1 MVRDRG
7 EAFERFSRAVDGPL
21 TVLAL
26 VMIPL
31 IVLPLVVDLSPGT
44 ESAFLAIDYLIWAV
58 FAAEYAIK
66 LYLAPN
72 RRQFVAHH
80 IPDLIIVLVPMLRPL
95 RVLRSVRL
103 LRLLRLALLTGLAA
117 KGLREARNILRRRG
131 LNWILLIVLVLN
143 LIAAA
148 MVLEFERGNP
158 DANIDSYPDALWW
171 AVTTITT
178 VGYGDRFP
186 MSSAGRGVA
195 VVLMIAGIAMFGVIT
210 ASIAAYFVE
219 QKAEEDLAGRL
230 EPSADLLRQ
239 LDDDPL
245 RAADVAEPITVF
257 VALHLAN
264 ELRAAG
270 SQASDDGVDIVDCE
284 CDMADARGVRRRVPV
299 AAPARRGAKLRQLEP
314 SVAVRGLHHR
324 DLRPDALEPHH
335 AVHPTALDRPLAL
348 QLESELDEER
358 RRGREVVDHDAH
370 VLHALDR
377 HALDGSNTAAPAT
390 TSLGCRSAGGNA
402 PPIGLKRPA
411 MSCSAQSGHSW
422 VREPMEDAQ

>member
-1 MVRDRG
+1 VVRDRG

-26 VMIPL
+26 VLIPL
-31 IVLPLVVDLSPGT
+31 IVLPLVMDLSPGA

-72 RRQFVAHH
+72 RRQFVARH

-103 LRLLRLALLTGLAA
+103 LRLLRLTLLTGLAA

-131 LNWILLIVLVLN
+131 LNWVLLIVLVLN

-171 AVTTITT
+171 AATTITT

-186 MSSAGRGVA
+186 MSPAGRGVA

-219 QKAEEDLAGRL
+219 QKADEDLAGRL
-230 EPSADLLRQ
+230 DQIMER
-239 LDDDPL
+239 
-245 RAADVAEPITVF
+245 
-257 VALHLAN
+257 
-264 ELRAAG
+264 
-270 SQASDDGVDIVDCE
+270 
-284 CDMADARGVRRRVPV
+284 
-299 AAPARRGAKLRQLEP
+299 
-314 SVAVRGLHHR
+314 
-324 DLRPDALEPHH
+324 
-335 AVHPTALDRPLAL
+335 LDRIETRLPN
-348 QLESELDEER
+348 EDEQHRER
-358 RRGREVVDHDAH
+358 SRR
-370 VLHALDR
+370 
-377 HALDGSNTAAPAT
+377 
-390 TSLGCRSAGGNA
+390 
-402 PPIGLKRPA
+402 
-411 MSCSAQSGHSW
+411 
-422 VREPMEDAQ
+422 

>member
-26 VMIPL
+26 VLIPL
-31 IVLPLVVDLSPGT
+31 IVLPLVMDLSPGT

-72 RRQFVAHH
+72 RRQFVARH

-103 LRLLRLALLTGLAA
+103 LRLLRLTLLTGLAA

-131 LNWILLIVLVLN
+131 LNWVLLIVLVLN

-171 AVTTITT
+171 AATTITT

-186 MSSAGRGVA
+186 MSPAGRGVA

-219 QKAEEDLAGRL
+219 QKADEDLAGRL
-230 EPSADLLRQ
+230 DQIMER
-239 LDDDPL
+239 
-245 RAADVAEPITVF
+245 
-257 VALHLAN
+257 
-264 ELRAAG
+264 
-270 SQASDDGVDIVDCE
+270 
-284 CDMADARGVRRRVPV
+284 
-299 AAPARRGAKLRQLEP
+299 
-314 SVAVRGLHHR
+314 
-324 DLRPDALEPHH
+324 
-335 AVHPTALDRPLAL
+335 LDRIETRLPN
-348 QLESELDEER
+348 EDEQHRER
-358 RRGREVVDHDAH
+358 SRR
-370 VLHALDR
+370 
-377 HALDGSNTAAPAT
+377 
-390 TSLGCRSAGGNA
+390 
-402 PPIGLKRPA
+402 
-411 MSCSAQSGHSW
+411 
-422 VREPMEDAQ
+422 

>member
-1 MVRDRG
+1 VVRDRA

-26 VMIPL
+26 LMIPL
-31 IVLPLVVDLSPGT
+31 IVLPLVMDLSPGT
-44 ESAFLAIDYLIWAV
+44 TAAFLAIDYLIWAV

-80 IPDLIIVLVPMLRPL
+80 IPDLIIVVVPMLRPL

-103 LRLLRLALLTGLAA
+103 LRLLRLTLLTGLAA

-131 LNWILLIVLVLN
+131 LNWVLLIVLVLN
-143 LIAAA
+143 LITAA

-171 AVTTITT
+171 AATTITT

-186 MSSAGRGVA
+186 MSPAARGVA

-230 EPSADLLRQ
+230 DQIMER
-239 LDDDPL
+239 
-245 RAADVAEPITVF
+245 
-257 VALHLAN
+257 
-264 ELRAAG
+264 
-270 SQASDDGVDIVDCE
+270 
-284 CDMADARGVRRRVPV
+284 
-299 AAPARRGAKLRQLEP
+299 
-314 SVAVRGLHHR
+314 
-324 DLRPDALEPHH
+324 
-335 AVHPTALDRPLAL
+335 LDRIETRLPN
-348 QLESELDEER
+348 EDEQHRER
-358 RRGREVVDHDAH
+358 SRR
-370 VLHALDR
+370 
-377 HALDGSNTAAPAT
+377 
-390 TSLGCRSAGGNA
+390 
-402 PPIGLKRPA
+402 
-411 MSCSAQSGHSW
+411 
-422 VREPMEDAQ
+422 

>member
-1 MVRDRG
+1 VRVVRDRG

-26 VMIPL
+26 VLVPL
-31 IVLPLVVDLSPGT
+31 IVLPLVMDLSLAT

-66 LYLAPN
+66 LYLTPS
-72 RRQFVAHH
+72 RRQFVVRH
-80 IPDLIIVLVPMLRPL
+80 IPDLIVVLVPMLRPL

-131 LNWILLIVLVLN
+131 LNWVLLIVLALN

-219 QKAEEDLAGRL
+219 QRAEEDVAGRL
-230 EPSADLLRQ
+230 DQ
-239 LDDDPL
+239 
-245 RAADVAEPITVF
+245 
-257 VALHLAN
+257 
-264 ELRAAG
+264 
-270 SQASDDGVDIVDCE
+270 IVE
-284 CDMADARGVRRRVPV
+284 R
-299 AAPARRGAKLRQLEP
+299 
-314 SVAVRGLHHR
+314 
-324 DLRPDALEPHH
+324 
-335 AVHPTALDRPLAL
+335 LDRIETRLPN
-348 QLESELDEER
+348 EDEQRRER
-358 RRGREVVDHDAH
+358 
-370 VLHALDR
+370 
-377 HALDGSNTAAPAT
+377 
-390 TSLGCRSAGGNA
+390 
-402 PPIGLKRPA
+402 
-411 MSCSAQSGHSW
+411 
-422 VREPMEDAQ
+422 VR

>member
-1 MVRDRG
+1 MSWSVLKASDTLRRSRERGARVVRDRG
-7 EAFERFSRAVDGPL
+7 AAFERFSRAVDGPL

-31 IVLPLVVDLSPGT
+31 IVLPLVMDLSPGT
-44 ESAFLAIDYLIWAV
+44 TAAFLAIDYLIWAV

-72 RRQFVAHH
+72 RRQFVVHH

-103 LRLLRLALLTGLAA
+103 LRLLRLTLLTGLVA

-131 LNWILLIVLVLN
+131 LSWVLLIVLVLN

-171 AVTTITT
+171 AATTITT

-186 MSSAGRGVA
+186 MSPAGRGVA

-219 QKAEEDLAGRL
+219 QKADEDVAGRL
-230 EPSADLLRQ
+230 DQIMER
-239 LDDDPL
+239 LDRIETRLP
-245 RAADVAEPITVF
+245 
-257 VALHLAN
+257 N
-264 ELRAAG
+264 EDEQSR
-270 SQASDDGVDIVDCE
+270 E
-284 CDMADARGVRRRVPV
+284 R
-299 AAPARRGAKLRQLEP
+299 ARR
-314 SVAVRGLHHR
+314 
-324 DLRPDALEPHH
+324 
-335 AVHPTALDRPLAL
+335 
-348 QLESELDEER
+348 
-358 RRGREVVDHDAH
+358 
-370 VLHALDR
+370 
-377 HALDGSNTAAPAT
+377 
-390 TSLGCRSAGGNA
+390 
-402 PPIGLKRPA
+402 
-411 MSCSAQSGHSW
+411 
-422 VREPMEDAQ
+422 